1 MLGDVFSREIDFNE
15 FEISPAANKWQNN
28 LYEEMILQGYLIF
41 NFSIINDAYW
51 PKGKLLPL
59 KEGFNA
65 SFGKIVPYINF
76 PGLRNLTIFV
86 SKLFFLIQLALKEKK
101 LPEFII
107 TYNHQFS
114 ASIISLIMSVLGA
127 KWINIC
133 ADAYNPNKHWTNF
146 PFLPRL
152 AKANVFL
159 SDWAYRNCPFGKRI
173 FFWGGIPKRQPALA
187 HMNDQKIKIM
197 YSGMLNQWGGISN
210 FLQSILKLDEFNYE
224 IIITGHSRD
233 DRFDRIIAEHDK
245 KVRFYGLVSNE
256 KLRELMEET
265 HIFINPRPNNVDGN
279 DMNFPSKIIE
289 YLSYEKPII
298 STKTLGVPDYFNNIL
313 FSIDDSSD
321 SAYSTSIQRHLSYI
335 ETNYQAACLKI
346 RKFNKNYSV
355 NKNVAELIER
365 LHEL

>member
-1 MLGDVFSREIDFNE
+1 
-15 FEISPAANKWQNN
+15 
-28 LYEEMILQGYLIF
+28 
-41 NFSIINDAYW
+41 
-51 PKGKLLPL
+51 
-59 KEGFNA
+59 
-65 SFGKIVPYINF
+65 
-76 PGLRNLTIFV
+76 
-86 SKLFFLIQLALKEKK
+86 
-101 LPEFII
+101 
-107 TYNHQFS
+107 
-114 ASIISLIMSVLGA
+114 
-127 KWINIC
+127 
-133 ADAYNPNKHWTNF
+133 
-146 PFLPRL
+146 
-152 AKANVFL
+152 
-159 SDWAYRNCPFGKRI
+159 
-173 FFWGGIPKRQPALA
+173 
-187 HMNDQKIKIM
+187 MNDQKIKIM
-197 YSGMLNQWGGISN
+197 YSGMLNQWGGVSN

-245 KVRFYGLVSNE
+245 RVRFYGLVSNE

-346 RKFNKNYSV
+346 RKFNENYSV
-355 NKNVAELIER
+355 NKNVTELIER